1 MVNSTSKHVL
11 HRLSRYKLEGFSLLL
26 LIIVAGCTYALW
38 GGPEARHA
46 SEPEASADTI
56 AAGPCLITD
65 PTSKGLIEY
74 AGTVAPGTSFQ
85 AAILSSGMSSAL
97 ADTIQRYLGGANF
110 NFRKC
115 LPGQRFVAQVDSQ
128 ENLRVFCYRLDNL
141 SSWWILRDSS
151 SSLAV
156 EYYSAPIENKLVSV
170 EGEVEQSVYQA
181 MLQSGETSEL
191 VAEFADVLGYDID
204 FIFDP
209 RIGDTFRV
217 LVEKKFLNGKSV
229 GYGRIVAAEYKGSVT
244 GDVVGYFFSD
254 TTAGVKGW
262 FAPDGS
268 NMQKFFMRSP
278 LSILRVT
285 STFGM
290 RVHPISGKRKMH
302 TGTDYAA
309 PKGTPVWAI
318 GAGKVVSAGWR
329 GGYGK
334 LVEIQ
339 HPGGVRT
346 RYGHLS
352 RILVR
357 RGQTVRQ
364 HQTIG
369 RVGSTGYAT
378 GSHLHFEFLVN
389 GRQRAPRNVKN
400 PSLKSLPPELMGAFK
415 RSMARADSLWQQAPR
430 ITSHSVTS
438 GTTASIQ

>member
-1 MVNSTSKHVL
+1 ML
-11 HRLSRYKLEGFSLLL
+11 RRLARYKLEGLSLLL
-26 LIIVAGCTYALW
+26 LVIVAGCTYVLW
-38 GGPEARHA
+38 VGPGKGRSPEPGTAR
-46 SEPEASADTI
+46 DTI
-56 AAGPCLITD
+56 AAGPHLFTD
-65 PTSKGLIEY
+65 PESRGLIEY
-74 AGTVAPGTSFQ
+74 TGTVKPGTSFQ
-85 AAILSSGMSSAL
+85 GALLSAGMSTAL
-97 ADTIQRYLGGANF
+97 ADTIQRYLGGADF

-141 SSWWILRDSS
+141 SSWWIQRDSS
-151 SSLAV
+151 SALSA
-156 EYYSAPIENKLVSV
+156 EYYSAPVQKKLVSV
-170 EGEVEQSVYQA
+170 EGEVEQSVYHT
-181 MLQSGETSEL
+181 MLKMGETSEL
-191 VAEFADVLGYDID
+191 VAEFVDVLGYDID

-217 LVEKKFLNGKSV
+217 LVEKKFLDGERV
-229 GYGRIVAAEYKGSVT
+229 GYGRIMAAEYKGSVT
-244 GDVVGYFFSD
+244 GDVVGYYFSD

-268 NMQKFFMRSP
+268 NLQKFFVRSP

-290 RVHPISGKRKMH
+290 RMHPISGKRKMH
-302 TGTDYAA
+302 TGIDYAA
-309 PKGTPVWAI
+309 PTGTPVWAV
-318 GAGKVVSAGWR
+318 GSGKVVYAGWR

-339 HPGGVRT
+339 HPGSVRT

-352 RILVR
+352 RIIVR

-369 RVGSTGYAT
+369 KVGSTGYAT

-389 GRQRAPRNVKN
+389 GSQRAPRKVKN
-400 PSLKSLPPELMGAFK
+400 PSLKSLPSELMGAFRK
-415 RSMARADSLWQQAPR
+415 SIARVDSLWKQAPR
-430 ITSHSVTS
+430 ITSPPVTG
-438 GTTASIQ
+438 GTTAAIQ

>member
-1 MVNSTSKHVL
+1 MVNSASKHML
-11 HRLSRYKLEGFSLLL
+11 RRLSRYKLEGLSLLL
-26 LIIVAGCTYALW
+26 LIIVAGSTYALW
-38 GGPEARHA
+38 VGPGKNLVPAAGSTR
-46 SEPEASADTI
+46 DTV
-56 AAGPCLITD
+56 AAGPSLFAH
-65 PTSKGLIEY
+65 PESRGLIEY
-74 AGTVAPGTSFQ
+74 TGTVKPGTSFQ
-85 AAILSSGMSSAL
+85 GALLSAGMSPAL
-97 ADTIQRYLGGANF
+97 ADTIQRYLGGADF

-128 ENLRVFCYRLDNL
+128 ENLRVFCYRMNNL
-141 SSWWILRDSS
+141 SSWWIRRDSS
-151 SSLAV
+151 SALVV
-156 EYYSAPIENKLVSV
+156 EYYSAPVRRELVSV
-170 EGEVEQSVYQA
+170 EGEVAQSVYHT
-181 MLQSGETSEL
+181 MLKMGETSEL
-191 VAEFADVLGYDID
+191 LAEFVDVLGYDID

-217 LVEKKFLNGKSV
+217 LVEKKFLDGEHV

-244 GDVVGYFFSD
+244 GDVVGYYFSD
-254 TTAGVKGW
+254 STAGVKGW

-268 NMQKFFMRSP
+268 NLQKFFMRSP

-309 PKGTPVWAI
+309 PAGTPVWAV
-318 GAGKVVSAGWR
+318 GSGKVVYAGRR

-378 GSHLHFEFLVN
+378 GAHLHFEFLVN
-389 GRQRAPRNVKN
+389 GSQRAPRKVKN
-400 PSLKSLPPELMGAFK
+400 PSLKSLPSNLMDAF
-415 RSMARADSLWQQAPR
+415 RTSMARADSLWQSAPR
-430 ITSHSVTS
+430 ITTPSATG
-438 GTTASIQ
+438 GTAASIQ